1 ARPSTGSWST
11 RSAPGRRFVPG
22 GRVARRSGA
31 ERVDQLP
38 VLGRAGVAELGQR
51 LGLDLAD
58 ALAGEAEAAADLVER
73 QRAVGVEAEPE
84 REDLALAGREVGEE
98 GPQVL
103 ALDGGDRGLE
113 RRLRRRV
120 LEQVAELVVP
130 VLADGGRQRDEVG
143 RRL

>member
-1 ARPSTGSWST
+1 
-11 RSAPGRRFVPG
+11 
-22 GRVARRSGA
+22 
-31 ERVDQLP
+31 
-38 VLGRAGVAELGQR
+38 
-51 LGLDLAD
+51 
-58 ALAGEAEAAADLVER
+58 
-73 QRAVGVEAEPE
+73 
-84 REDLALAGREVGEE
+84 DLALAGREVGEE

-143 RRL
+143 RRLEGGLDLVERDAGLLGQLLGGGLAPQRLEQAGRGLRQRGQRVHEVRRQPDRAPLVGDAPADRL